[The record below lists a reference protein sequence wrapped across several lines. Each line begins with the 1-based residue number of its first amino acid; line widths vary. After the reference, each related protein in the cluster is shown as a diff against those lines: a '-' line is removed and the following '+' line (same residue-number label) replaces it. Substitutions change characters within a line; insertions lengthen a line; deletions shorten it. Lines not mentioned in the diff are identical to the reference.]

1 MSGKLLNSFRDENRD
16 LQKQIGC
23 MNGIFQF
30 FDGRHFLTKRRISS
44 QNQKRLPPGQSGN
57 HGMESS
63 SMTQET
69 IENLPKEEVVKEKQ
83 RVSVESSRTSV
94 SSSCSSTFSSVD
106 CNKIAH
112 PEPSSLGHSI
122 FPGTKQSLDL
132 RDVVKDSISRETY
145 GLSLKTKAKGV
156 RHVVKNVDSPRPLQ
170 LSKSVNP
177 DEPYQLPVDC
187 QKH

>member
-30 FDGRHFLTKRRISS
+30 FDGRHFLSKRRISS

-69 IENLPKEEVVKEKQ
+69 I
-83 RVSVESSRTSV
+83 RSRESQS
-94 SSSCSSTFSSVD
+94 
-106 CNKIAH
+106 NP
-112 PEPSSLGHSI
+112 PEPLFH
-122 FPGTKQSLDL
+122 
-132 RDVVKDSISRETY
+132 
-145 GLSLKTKAKGV
+145 
-156 RHVVKNVDSPRPLQ
+156 PLVHLHFRQ
-170 LSKSVNP
+170 LIAIK
-177 DEPYQLPVDC
+177 
-187 QKH
+187 